1 MEKLPTHLGPVEAL
15 KLALEKEIE
24 AYNMY
29 QELLRRSNNR
39 SVIDTVTFLADQEYK
54 HRLLI
59 EEKIQELIK
68 E

>member
-1 MEKLPTHLGPVEAL
+1 MREEFSPMGPVEAL

-39 SVIDTVTFLADQEYK
+39 SVIDTLTFLADQEYK

-59 EEKIQELIK
+59 EEKTQELTK

>member
-1 MEKLPTHLGPVEAL
+1 MEKLPTHLGPVETL

-39 SVIDTVTFLADQEYK
+39 SVIDTITFLADQEYK

-59 EEKIQELIK
+59 EEKIQELTK

>member
-1 MEKLPTHLGPVEAL
+1 MEKLPTHLRPVETL

-39 SVIDTVTFLADQEYK
+39 SVIDTITFLADQEYK

-59 EEKIQELIK
+59 EEEIQELTK